1 MPTEPVFLR
10 WEHTT
15 PPHCKFYEV
24 EVELSL
30 FYQSPAEDPGR
41 ESGGECWVGW
51 GPVPKCHGRKPV
63 GIYVCRA
70 WHTGRH
76 REAGISLEPAVIG
89 RKGNA
94 NKARAGPAMDRLKE
108 A

>member
-30 FYQSPAEDPGR
+30 FYPKLLVRRWGR
-41 ESGGECWVGW
+41 IGGKRSHSIRLLVADGEELQRQV
-51 GPVPKCHGRKPV
+51 
-63 GIYVCRA
+63 A
-70 WHTGRH
+70 
-76 REAGISLEPAVIG
+76 LIG
-89 RKGNA
+89 RRRQAHGYRLVRELQVA
-94 NKARAGPAMDRLKE
+94 AMVG
-108 A
+108 AAA

>member
-30 FYQSPAEDPGR
+30 FFPKLLVRRWGRIGGKRPRSICMLVADGEELQRQVALISRRRQAHGYRLVRELQVAAIAAPA
-41 ESGGECWVGW
+41 
-51 GPVPKCHGRKPV
+51 
-63 GIYVCRA
+63 A
-70 WHTGRH
+70 
-76 REAGISLEPAVIG
+76 
-89 RKGNA
+89 
-94 NKARAGPAMDRLKE
+94 
-108 A
+108 

>member
-15 PPHCKFYEV
+15 PPHHKFYEV

-30 FYQSPAEDPGR
+30 FYPKLLVRRWGR
-41 ESGGECWVGW
+41 IGGKRSRSIRLLVADGEELQQQV
-51 GPVPKCHGRKPV
+51 
-63 GIYVCRA
+63 A
-70 WHTGRH
+70 
-76 REAGISLEPAVIG
+76 LIG
-89 RKGNA
+89 RRRR
-94 NKARAGPAMDRLKE
+94 RAHGYRLVRELQVAAIAAPA

>member
-41 ESGGECWVGW
+41 ESGGEC
-51 GPVPKCHGRKPV
+51 
-63 GIYVCRA
+63 VCRA